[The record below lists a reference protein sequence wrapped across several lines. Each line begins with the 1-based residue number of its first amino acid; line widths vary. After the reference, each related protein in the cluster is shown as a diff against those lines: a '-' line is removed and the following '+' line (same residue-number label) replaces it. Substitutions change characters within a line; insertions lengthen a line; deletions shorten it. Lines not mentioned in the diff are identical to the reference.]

1 MKKYQIRNVS
11 DREIYD
17 SYMGIL
23 RISPNP
29 LSPSNDKMIDDP
41 TSHLNS
47 MLSIDELNGTQTQ
60 MKIQL
65 SDSDGNEL
73 PIVFIPKSRYTNV
86 GLYVSGSTFVSEE
99 LPIINIVTKI
109 KDEAS
114 LYVSNTFKSYSTI
127 YLDNTDYITSEKDL
141 NDNLS
146 DIRYSPLQVLSK
158 SGIYENL
165 VLYPVESPHDSNYF
179 NDKNKLNL
187 IDYSTSVDRI
197 KSREES
203 LLNKKPKWYD
213 DNIPTHMDE
222 DGYETSERVRVGDYY
237 EEYYDS
243 IKKEKRWRKSGGRYV
258 TTYNN
263 DGETIPVLYTRD
275 YVLGHYEGHNTNVNE
290 GIKNKWIGTNSSIH
304 DRSDINQVTKL
315 SWLRFDDLVWDV
327 VDNALRGDLRH
338 TKGRYTK
345 LGEGEADEVSTAL
358 FANGTSTLCE
368 ESSIN
373 DILAKTAPIVAQGVQ
388 PGLII
393 YNAMSFQRYMFHLT
407 RQISSNMEYQFETY
421 VIDDKNQ
428 YKNKGDNWTIKIE
441 GEEDKWSDFNELGE
455 KIKNYKNQKLI
466 SSAPQGALNS
476 IQSLCKNFVFCDG
489 RDIDY
494 SNYPNLNLSNDK
506 LFELNGILPKNY
518 TSKDSND
525 IEDRDYIIKERGW
538 NDSNSENYQIYHF
551 IKKSPDL
558 YSLYESS
565 PRFLRGLNWDVGKY
579 NDIEVDKDEKGVK
592 YTNKE
597 KPVDFSVGSEYKY
610 TSQLSN
616 NKTIVNIN
624 NTQITLDEDGAYVDE
639 RTVGEEQSNVVKD
652 INQVGLYFN
661 NNDNMVRK
669 NDHYH
674 ASFSSESGMN
684 STEDVKGES
693 QNLSQCVNYVSGR
706 KRGGTNYSC
715 DHSTVLNHDFIYNY
729 SGDKSKNWIN
739 YCFNKNNINK
749 YNGYAPI
756 PNGGLFLF
764 NCQLYNPIST
774 SEFIGTSKEV
784 EKEIK
789 DGNFVYYD
797 GENKE
802 HKVLPIK
809 SPLEFSNLFLE
820 ALKKNDILKD
830 IFKDVKIG
838 DILATNFT
846 FLDKTKIGYKITNY
860 VKNNN
865 IGDENA
871 YNAEMVEVFKE
882 VFKEHIKE
890 KEIRRI
896 QMVKMNESEGRI
908 PAAAKGGP
916 MYASH
921 VTWSRTERRNIKKK
935 RRKAY
940 SFIWKGVGSYN
951 IGVNNNALLS
961 RSELEGTKYKARCDE
976 DYKYRCLTSIP
987 YQNSSKLGAG
997 DPSLD
1002 LEDDYYNKNSVTTQQ
1017 SDIVY
1022 EGVTYGGV
1030 DITKDITIETTEI
1043 DEATGE
1049 EIIIDKVIKS
1059 KIIRDA
1065 PTPSYV
1071 NLLPLIRI

>member
-1 MKKYQIRNVS
+1 MS

-29 LSPSNDKMIDDP
+29 LSTSNDKMVDDP

-47 MLSIDELNGTQTQ
+47 MLSIDDLNGTQTQ

-73 PIVFIPKSRYTNV
+73 PITFIPKSRYTNV
-86 GLYVSGSTFVSEE
+86 GSYISGSTFVSED

-109 KDEAS
+109 NDEAS

-141 NDNLS
+141 DNNLN

-187 IDYSTSVDRI
+187 VDYSTSVDRI

-237 EEYYDS
+237 EEYYDAF
-243 IKKEKRWRKSGGRYV
+243 KKEKRWRKSGGRYV

-275 YVLGHYEGHNTNVNE
+275 YVLGHYEGHNTNINE
-290 GIKNKWIGTNSSIH
+290 GIKNKWIGTNSSTH
-304 DRSDINQVTKL
+304 DRNDINQITKL

-345 LGEGEADEVSTAL
+345 LGEGEADEVLTAL

-407 RQISSNMEYQFETY
+407 RQICSNMEYQFETY
-421 VIDDKNQ
+421 VIDNKNQ

-441 GEEDKWSDFNELGE
+441 DDKGKWSDFNDLGE
-455 KIKNYKNQKLI
+455 KIKNYKNQNLI
-466 SSAPQGALNS
+466 SSAPQGALNG

-518 TSKDSND
+518 TSKNSDE

-624 NTQITLDEDGAYVDE
+624 NTQITLDKDGAYVDG

-661 NNDNMVRK
+661 NNDTMVRK

-693 QNLSQCVNYVSGR
+693 QNLTECVNYVIGR
-706 KRGGTNYSC
+706 KSGGKNYSC

-729 SGDKSKNWIN
+729 SGDNSKKWID
-739 YCFNKNNINK
+739 YCFNKKNINK

-764 NCQLYNPIST
+764 NCQLYNPISV
-774 SEFIGTSKEV
+774 SEFMGTSKAV

-789 DGNFVYYD
+789 EGNFVYYD

-809 SPLEFSNLFLE
+809 SPLELSNLFLE

-830 IFKDVKIG
+830 IFRDVKIG
-838 DILATNFT
+838 NILVTGFA
-846 FLDKTKIGYKITNY
+846 FLDRTKIDRIITNY
-860 VKNNN
+860 VEKNN

-871 YNAEMVEVFKE
+871 YNVEMVEVFKE

-921 VTWSRTERRNIKKK
+921 VTWSRTERRNVKKK

-940 SFIWKGVGSYN
+940 SFIWKGVGTYN
-951 IGVNNNALLS
+951 IGVNNNAILS
-961 RSELEGTKYKARCDE
+961 RAELEGTKYKERCDE

-987 YQNSSKLGAG
+987 YQNSSKLGVG

-1002 LEDDYYNKNSVTTQQ
+1002 LEDDYYNKNSVTSQQ

-1022 EGVTYGGV
+1022 EGVTYGGI

-1043 DEATGE
+1043 DEKTGE
-1049 EIIIDKVIKS
+1049 ETIIDKVIKS
-1059 KIIRDA
+1059 KVIRDA

>member
-86 GLYVSGSTFVSEE
+86 GSYISGSTFVSEN

-141 NDNLS
+141 NDNLN
-146 DIRYSPLQVLSK
+146 DVRYSPLQVLSK

-368 ESSIN
+368 GSSIN

-455 KIKNYKNQKLI
+455 KIKNYKNQNLI

-525 IEDRDYIIKERGW
+525 IEDKDYIIKERGW
-538 NDSNSENYQIYHF
+538 IDSNSENYQIYHF

-579 NDIEVDKDEKGVK
+579 NDIEVDKDEKGVI

-693 QNLSQCVNYVSGR
+693 QNLTQCVNYVSGR
-706 KRGGTNYSC
+706 KRDGKKYSC

-764 NCQLYNPIST
+764 DCQLYNPISA
-774 SEFIGTSKEV
+774 SEFMGTSKEI

-809 SPLEFSNLFLE
+809 SPLEFSILFLE
-820 ALKKNDILKD
+820 ALQKNEILKD

-838 DILATNFT
+838 DILVTNFN
-846 FLDKTKIGYKITNY
+846 FLDKTKIGYKISNY
-860 VKNNN
+860 VEKNK
-865 IGDENA
+865 IGDESA
-871 YNAEMVEVFKE
+871 YNAEMVEIFKE
-882 VFKEHIKE
+882 VFKEHVKE

-940 SFIWKGVGSYN
+940 SFVWSGVGTYN

-961 RSELEGTKYKARCDE
+961 RAELEGTKYKARCDE

-997 DPSLD
+997 DPSSD
-1002 LEDDYYNKNSVTTQQ
+1002 LEEDYYNKNSVTTQQ

-1022 EGVTYGGV
+1022 EDVTYGGV

-1043 DEATGE
+1043 DEETGE
-1049 EIIIDKVIKS
+1049 EIIVDKVIKS
-1059 KIIRDA
+1059 KVIRDA